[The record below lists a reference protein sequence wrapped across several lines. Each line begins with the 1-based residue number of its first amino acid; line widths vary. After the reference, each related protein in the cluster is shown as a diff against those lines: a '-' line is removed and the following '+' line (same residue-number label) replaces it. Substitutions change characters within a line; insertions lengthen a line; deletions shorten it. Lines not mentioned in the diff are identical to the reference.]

1 MYNELAFCAYVDE
14 ISTSTIATMWDS
26 SALYSIK
33 QENLQTNTNPQIISL
48 VSNVSKLFRKLT
60 SRI

>member
-14 ISTSTIATMWDS
+14 ISTSTIAMMWDS

-33 QENLQTNTNPQIISL
+33 QENLQTNTKPKIISL
-48 VSNVSKLFRKLT
+48 VSNISKLFRKLT